1 MSKSQ
6 LLEFE
11 GRLQGMLAALA
22 GSVERSQDLAA
33 ERASDP
39 MDALQR
45 KEEIDLAARSLST
58 FWGRQR
64 QIQLALARLETG
76 DYGMC
81 EDCGDPISHQR
92 LEAAPWA
99 HRCVGCQEAAE
110 REAQAA

>member
-11 GRLQGMLAALA
+11 GRLQGMLAELA

-39 MDALQR
+39 MDDLQR
-45 KEEIDLAARSLST
+45 KEEIDFSARSLST

-64 QIQLALARLETG
+64 QIQLALGRLETG
-76 DYGMC
+76 AYGVC
-81 EDCGDPISHQR
+81 EDCGDPISSKR
-92 LEAAPWA
+92 LTAAPWA
-99 HRCVGCQEAAE
+99 HLCVGCQEAAE
-110 REAQAA
+110 RELQAA